1 MPHSVATLPL
11 WIGFTVFVLC
21 MIALDLIVFHKRA
34 HTVGPRESLFWTAFW
49 VSQALLFNLLV
60 YHWFGTQRGLEFLT
74 GYLVE
79 YALSVDNLF
88 VFLLIFRYFA
98 APPASHHRALFWGI
112 LGAILLRGSF
122 ILLGTVLLQTFH
134 WTTYVL
140 GAFLILTGI
149 KMLRAGELEVDPERN
164 PVVRLFQKLV
174 PATPHYSGARLTV
187 RENGRLL
194 ATPLLVVL
202 VAISVIDLVFAV
214 DSIPAIFGVTQDP
227 FLVYSSNIFAILGLR
242 SLYFL
247 VESAVSKFQY
257 LNLALGLVLAFV
269 GIRMVI
275 SGWHEIPIAFSL
287 GIVATLIGL
296 SILASLL
303 RKPAEAPVPLKAEED
318 GD

>member
-1 MPHSVATLPL
+1 
-11 WIGFTVFVLC
+11 

-34 HTVGPRESLFWTAFW
+34 HAVGPRESLFFTAFW
-49 VSQALLFNLLV
+49 VCQALLFNLLL
-60 YHWFGTQRGLEFLT
+60 YHWFGTERGLEFLT
-74 GYLVE
+74 GYVVE

-98 APPASHHRALFWGI
+98 TPPASHHRALFWGI
-112 LGAILLRGSF
+112 LGAIILRGTF

-134 WTTYVL
+134 WTIYVL

-174 PATPHYSGARLTV
+174 PTTPHYSGARLTV

-194 ATPLLVVL
+194 ATPLMVVL

-227 FLVYSSNIFAILGLR
+227 FIVFSSNIFAILGLR

-257 LNLALGLVLAFV
+257 LNVALGLVLAFV

-275 SGWHEIPIAFSL
+275 SGWYEIPIAYSL
-287 GIVATLIGL
+287 GTVATLIGL

-303 RKPAEAPVPLKAEED
+303 RKPEEAPVSLKAEED